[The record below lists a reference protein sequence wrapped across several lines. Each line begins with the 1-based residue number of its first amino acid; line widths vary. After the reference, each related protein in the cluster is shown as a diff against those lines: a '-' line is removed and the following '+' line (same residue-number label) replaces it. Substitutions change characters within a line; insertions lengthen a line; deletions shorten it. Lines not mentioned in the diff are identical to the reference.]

1 MSHIKNTCHVIDW
14 ENTDIMYGEQN
25 ELMQEFWE
33 VVEIKRCKYRIL
45 NKIEEITS
53 ILDIWENLIL

>member
-1 MSHIKNTCHVIDW
+1 MIDW

-25 ELMQEFWE
+25 ELMQKFWE